1 MGTVHFIWEN
11 YRFWIWDVKYYNT
24 SSDFH
29 LFSSTHV
36 CNILFF
42 FSWFIVHSNHCI
54 YNYEF
59 FLFEE
64 FLYNLKR
71 TNMRECDSDALICH
85 FCSSNSK
92 VPRAEVELQKSI
104 WVNSFAFEWIFSFLW
119 AVRCCSKPLSLQ
131 DTRLRRIN
139 HQNPTGSPYDIE
151 SSKLTRE
158 VDVCL
163 LGSFR
168 PSFCL
173 SWYFSWQKCFQRW
186 TLKPKGH
193 WNYELLPEANLLR
206 SEKL

>member
-1 MGTVHFIWEN
+1 MSIQPQCTASWGYMGTIHFIWEN
-11 YRFWIWDVKYYNT
+11 YRFLIWDVKYYNT

-36 CNILFF
+36 CSILFF

-92 VPRAEVELQKSI
+92 VPRAEVELQKRK
-104 WVNSFAFEWIFSFLW
+104 VFEWTALH
-119 AVRCCSKPLSLQ
+119 LS
-131 DTRLRRIN
+131 
-139 HQNPTGSPYDIE
+139 E
-151 SSKLTRE
+151 
-158 VDVCL
+158 
-163 LGSFR
+163 SFR
-168 PSFCL
+168 FC
-173 SWYFSWQKCFQRW
+173 
-186 TLKPKGH
+186 
-193 WNYELLPEANLLR
+193 ELLDVVPSPFPCR
-206 SEKL
+206 IQG